1 MDPRRQIG
9 RRRSTGSSPSA
20 WTRHPRVLG
29 RAGPSALVQPAEVPA
44 PGHRDERPRHHGRES
59 PDRHLERCEGHRHG
73 ALHPSDVQEAPRSA
87 AVLLLDGSTPFT
99 ALSRPPSL
107 VLASAS
113 PRRQEL
119 LAQLGIA
126 FTVLPSHIPEE
137 HPAAPPTE
145 AIAAVALAKAR
156 AVALRLAPDAR
167 AVVLGADTE
176 VVLDGR
182 LLGQAPRCR
191 RRRADPPR
199 ASRARSRGDH
209 RGGARR
215 ARSRGGDGG
224 HHPGDDA
231 RLQRCR
237 DRGLRGDGRAARQ
250 GRRLRRPGTGGRL
263 VAQVDGCL
271 TNVVGLPVSATRRLL
286 ERWGV
291 L

>member
-1 MDPRRQIG
+1 M
-9 RRRSTGSSPSA
+9 
-20 WTRHPRVLG
+20 
-29 RAGPSALVQPAEVPA
+29 
-44 PGHRDERPRHHGRES
+44 
-59 PDRHLERCEGHRHG
+59 
-73 ALHPSDVQEAPRSA
+73 
-87 AVLLLDGSTPFT
+87 
-99 ALSRPPSL
+99 SRPPSL

-156 AVALRLAPDAR
+156 AVALRLSAD

-182 LLGQAPRCR
+182 LLGKPRDA
-191 RRRADPPR
+191 AD
-199 ASRARSRGDH
+199 AARILRE
-209 RGGARR
+209 
-215 ARSRGGDGG
+215 
-224 HHPGDDA
+224 
-231 RLQRCR
+231 
-237 DRGLRGDGRAARQ
+237 LRGRDHEVITGVALVASGREEATAVTTRVTMRDYSDAEIEAYVATGEPLDKAGAYGVQ
-250 GRRLRRPGTGGRL
+250 GLGASL

-271 TNVVGLPVSATRRLL
+271 TNVVGLPISTTRHLL